1 MRLRRRK
8 RMHSAVEASSL
19 SDILFFLLLFFLM
32 ISTMASPEA
41 IRILLPKSA
50 TGKTIPK
57 HAINLTIDKDLS
69 WTVDK
74 TPVFNEQELGAKLA
88 AEAAAHNNDVTVV
101 LRMDKTIS
109 VEEMIRVVDII
120 NQQKLPMVIATE
132 KKSE

>member
-1 MRLRRRK
+1 MKLRRRK

-74 TPVFNEQELGAKLA
+74 TPVLNEQDLAAKLA
-88 AEAAAHNNDVTVV
+88 AEAAAHNNEVTVV
-101 LRMDKTIS
+101 LRMDKSIS